1 MSGPWLVSYIAL
13 WAVVLFQG
21 VVIFLLLRQLGVIYL
36 GTAQCVARDGLPLG
50 RRAPDFTLPDL
61 DDRPTSL
68 AGFRGLPLLL
78 IFGSATCAP
87 CRTLIPDLNVFAR
100 ERRQELRVLFL
111 SRGEVEEARRFAGEL
126 DVQVPVAVHPDET
139 LPDQYKTRVTPFAFL
154 IDGDGVIRAKGLA
167 NNREHLEML
176 LRMARED
183 SDETAAHGR
192 NGATA
197 EERTVTKEERS
208 LTTQCEPS
216 LKGWRAR
223 PRAGASSAG
232 APTSS
237 SGR

>member
-36 GTAQCVARDGLPLG
+36 GTAQGVARDGLPAG

-61 DDRPTSL
+61 DGRPTSL
-68 AGFRGLPLLL
+68 ADFRGLPLLL
-78 IFGSATCAP
+78 VFGSATCAP

-100 ERRQELRVLFL
+100 ERRADLRALFL
-111 SRGEVEEARRFAGEL
+111 CRGGVEEARRFANEL
-126 DVQVPVAVHPDET
+126 DVQVPVAVHPDEA

-176 LRMARED
+176 LRMARGD
-183 SDETAAHGR
+183 TDEAAGPGR
-192 NGATA
+192 NGASVEEQPVA
-197 EERTVTKEERS
+197 QEERR
-208 LTTQCEPS
+208 
-216 LKGWRAR
+216 
-223 PRAGASSAG
+223 
-232 APTSS
+232 
-237 SGR
+237 